1 MLAKVI
7 SCAVV
12 GLEGAIVE
20 VEVDTGRGLPSLTI
34 VGLPDAAVKESSERV
49 RSAIKNSGFVYPNKR
64 LTVNLA
70 PADLRKEGPAY
81 DLPIAV
87 GILVASEQLLADVSS
102 SLFVGELSLDGS
114 VRHVRGVL
122 PMVNLAKEQGLETV
136 YVPAEDA
143 PEAAL
148 IPGVEV
154 IPVESLASLVAHL
167 QGVEPIEPY
176 KPDFNFDADEVPAYS
191 TDMAHIKGQEHVKR
205 ALEVAAAGGHNIIM
219 VGPPGAGK
227 TLLARSVPSI
237 LPKLTVE
244 EALDITRIYSVADML
259 PPGIP
264 LIRHRPFRA
273 PHHTIS
279 QAGLVGGGRW
289 PRPGEISLAHHG
301 VLFLDELPEFGMR
314 TLEVLRQPLDVGLPE
329 LSLPELPPVLA

>member
-1 MLAKVI
+1 MLAKVT

-49 RSAIKNSGFVYPNKR
+49 RSAIRNSGFFYPNKR

-87 GILVASEQLLADVSS
+87 GILVASEQLTADISS

-114 VRHVRGVL
+114 VRHVRGIL
-122 PMVNLAKEQGLETV
+122 PMVNLAKERNLETV

-167 QGVEPIEPY
+167 QGMEPIEPY
-176 KPDFNFDADEVPAYS
+176 KPDFNFDEDEAPAYG
-191 TDMAHIKGQEHVKR
+191 TDMAHIRGQEHVKR
-205 ALEVAAAGGHNIIM
+205 ALEVAAAGGHNI
-219 VGPPGAGK
+219 
-227 TLLARSVPSI
+227 L
-237 LPKLTVE
+237 
-244 EALDITRIYSVADML
+244 ML
-259 PPGIP
+259 
-264 LIRHRPFRA
+264 
-273 PHHTIS
+273 
-279 QAGLVGGGRW
+279 
-289 PRPGEISLAHHG
+289 
-301 VLFLDELPEFGMR
+301 
-314 TLEVLRQPLDVGLPE
+314 
-329 LSLPELPPVLA
+329 